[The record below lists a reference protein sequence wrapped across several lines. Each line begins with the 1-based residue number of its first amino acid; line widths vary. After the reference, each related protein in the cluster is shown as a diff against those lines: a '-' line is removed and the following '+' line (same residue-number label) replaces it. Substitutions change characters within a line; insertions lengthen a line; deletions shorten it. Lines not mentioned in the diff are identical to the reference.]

1 MSSLKNFNSMEQV
14 SHPLTFT
21 RQAIL
26 LLNSGLVTSEQARA
40 LYNVDDLS
48 TFKTLL
54 VDENIFVWNEVDGP
68 VRIHGGDYL
77 ITIVIKQRQKSYVVE
92 GTKPF
97 ENVISVIE
105 ADLRLS
111 RGYYKLTTSFHQVG
125 MLMFG

>member
-1 MSSLKNFNSMEQV
+1 MSSLTNFNSMEQV

-48 TFKTLL
+48 NFKTLL

-68 VRIHGGDYL
+68 VRIHGGD
-77 ITIVIKQRQKSYVVE
+77 K
-92 GTKPF
+92 
-97 ENVISVIE
+97 
-105 ADLRLS
+105 
-111 RGYYKLTTSFHQVG
+111 
-125 MLMFG
+125 